1 MSHKATT
8 SPVSLEKGKGNKSTK
23 HHVNWHE
30 AASCAI
36 QIELRDY
43 AHLLEFQSEYIL
55 GKNNYRIDLLVIK
68 KLFEQTIPKNIAR
81 IFSTF
86 NLFEIK
92 GLGSSIGTDSY
103 YKTIGYA
110 GLFINQTGSTN
121 QYTSKDV
128 TLTFLCMHYPRK
140 LMLHLIKERNLIV
153 EKSSP
158 GVYYINKET
167 FRSQIIVTSELPP
180 EENLYLRCLTEKLQN
195 NTLFNKLATDYQNHQ
210 NQDIYVR
217 YLNQLTNSITA
228 TKGESPMVC
237 EGLLNLF
244 GTSSEEIIEKT
255 RMEANAYYQPKLD
268 SLTEKNIQLKSF
280 NNELA
285 SSNKELSSSNKT
297 LTSFNEQLSSQIEY
311 LQDLLKKNNI
321 PFESI

>member
-1 MSHKATT
+1 MSYQATT
-8 SPVSLEKGKGNKSTK
+8 SPVSLGKGTNNKPTK
-23 HHVNWHE
+23 RHVNWHE

-110 GLFINQTGSTN
+110 GLFINQTGNTN

-140 LMLHLIKERNLIV
+140 LMQHLIKERNLIV

-158 GVYYINKET
+158 GVYYINKEI

-255 RMEANAYYQPKLD
+255 RMEDNDFYTNLYQPKLEQ
-268 SLTEKNIQLKSF
+268 LTAQNSQLE
-280 NNELA
+280 N
-285 SSNKELSSSNKT
+285 SNKT
-297 LTSFNEQLSSQIEY
+297 LSSFNEQLTSQIEY